1 MNRSPKLLQL
11 EERVHSSADQG
22 TWLPSLVQEDP
33 ACPAANMQ
41 PLKPVSLQPALRS
54 KRSHGKEKPGPR
66 DQEQP
71 LLSAARGSQ
80 EYKATKTSTAK
91 NRERN
96 GVTTQTQRILTPN
109 PFQE

>member
-11 EERVHSSADQG
+11 EKERVHSSADQG

-33 ACPAANMQ
+33 TWPGANMQ

-54 KRSHGKEKPGPR
+54 KRSHAKEKPGLHN
-66 DQEQP
+66 QEQP

-91 NRERN
+91 KKREM
-96 GVTTQTQRILTPN
+96 
-109 PFQE
+109 E